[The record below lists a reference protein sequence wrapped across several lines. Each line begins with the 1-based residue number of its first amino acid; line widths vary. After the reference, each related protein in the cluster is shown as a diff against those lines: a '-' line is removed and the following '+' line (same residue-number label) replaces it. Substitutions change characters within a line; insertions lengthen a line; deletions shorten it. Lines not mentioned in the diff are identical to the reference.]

1 MLHGASDIIVALSDL
16 MKPRSP
22 KTRKMWAF
30 CIMFILLYSYS
41 GFFVILCI
49 ARLGPFQGC

>member
-22 KTRKMWAF
+22 KQEKCELF
-30 CIMFILLYSYS
+30 VCLYYYIVIVDFLLSN
-41 GFFVILCI
+41 VL
-49 ARLGPFQGC
+49 LD

>member
-16 MKPRSP
+16 MKPR
-22 KTRKMWAF
+22 KMWAF
-30 CIMFILLYSYS
+30 CIMSILLYSYS